1 MSSVDRVTHLESVTQ
16 EEGDEPI
23 TEPFVNYL
31 FSELIVWYIVMGLLV
46 VLVSLLPARLE
57 AKADPLRTPAH
68 VKPEWY
74 FLFLYQALKL
84 VPRTLGVLAPVV
96 GVGVLFFLPFIDR
109 NPSIQPRKRP
119 IAIGI
124 GVVGLIVVVA
134 LTIWGQYS

>member
-1 MSSVDRVTHLESVTQ
+1 MSSLERVTQ
-16 EEGDEPI
+16 EEADEPI
-23 TEPFVNYL
+23 TEPFINYL
-31 FSELIVWYIVMGLLV
+31 FSELIVWYIVLALLI

-84 VPRTLGVLAPVV
+84 VPRTLGVLAPIV
-96 GVGVLFFLPFIDR
+96 GLAVLFFLPFIDR
-109 NPSIQPRKRP
+109 NPSIQPRQRP

-124 GVVGLIVVVA
+124 GIIGLIVVIG
-134 LTIWGQYS
+134 LTIWGQLS